1 MTEGVLRSPAQPL
14 GTPSVSLRLTA
25 PSEREPLEAVF
36 GGRLWTLSMVPGSL
50 VPSPCIPVPS
60 PRNFRPPRIRAGF
73 PGGNEALHEESPCH
87 RQSRRGTETEFD
99 GEFRQ
104 WILDFPLDQLPRI
117 YAALASCRENQDVFL
132 FKSRQE
138 AQDWTP

>member
-1 MTEGVLRSPAQPL
+1 M
-14 GTPSVSLRLTA
+14 
-25 PSEREPLEAVF
+25 
-36 GGRLWTLSMVPGSL
+36 
-50 VPSPCIPVPS
+50 
-60 PRNFRPPRIRAGF
+60 
-73 PGGNEALHEESPCH
+73 
-87 RQSRRGTETEFD
+87 ETELD

>member
-1 MTEGVLRSPAQPL
+1 MKKVLVIGSPGAGKSAFARRLRDRSGLPW
-14 GTPSVSLRLTA
+14 V
-25 PSEREPLEAVF
+25 
-36 GGRLWTLSMVPGSL
+36 
-50 VPSPCIPVPS
+50 
-60 PRNFRPPRIRAGF
+60 
-73 PGGNEALHEESPCH
+73 
-87 RQSRRGTETEFD
+87 ETELD